1 MYKFK
6 DRFKD
11 LRNEFGLTQFEIGKI
26 LKVSQRTVSNY
37 ELGDRFPD
45 EQLLNSIADFFNV
58 SVDFLLGRTNIR
70 NIYK

>member
-11 LRNEFGLTQFEIGKI
+11 LRNESGLTQFEIGKI

>member
-11 LRNEFGLTQFEIGKI
+11 LRNESGLTQFEIGKI

-45 EQLLNSIADFFNV
+45 EVLLNSIADFFDV
-58 SVDFLLGRTNIR
+58 SVDFLLGRTSIR